1 MLIRTFG
8 RLAAVVG
15 VAAMFAL
22 TAVAQEK
29 GGRDIYDLDA
39 QRKSSAAK
47 KIVFIA
53 DRDTHGARG
62 NHEFIAALTA
72 DAARTEN
79 GGQQTRTAPHFGAMA
94 PGQGDR
100 LIEAICQ

>member
-1 MLIRTFG
+1 MARRILRIF
-8 RLAAVVG
+8 
-15 VAAMFAL
+15 
-22 TAVAQEK
+22 
-29 GGRDIYDLDA
+29 DLGE
-39 QRKSSAAK
+39 
-47 KIVFIA
+47 
-53 DRDTHGARG
+53 H